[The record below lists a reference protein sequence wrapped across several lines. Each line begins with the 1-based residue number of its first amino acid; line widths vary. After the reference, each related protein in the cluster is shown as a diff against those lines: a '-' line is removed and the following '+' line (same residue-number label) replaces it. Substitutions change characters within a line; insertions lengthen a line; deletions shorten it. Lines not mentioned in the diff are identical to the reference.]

1 MVSVSAAAEAA
12 LLDKRHARKRLR
24 CSSARQSTE
33 GAAMQAQSLLRQR
46 QAQAQVP
53 STPPAKQAACD
64 SASASFGGA
73 RGTESLVEK
82 TSDAAEWAWKSRAAG
97 AVAASALAPESA
109 AAGAMAL
116 SKAGCEAADALQQC
130 EAWHGAATKAQSMI
144 CRRQVQAHVSG
155 MRSARQA
162 ARCII
167 MIHQA
172 SSEVARPPPCPKAMA
187 GVHAASASARRRRR
201 CRAV

>member
-12 LLDKRHARKRLR
+12 LLDKRHARQRLL
-24 CSSARQSTE
+24 CSSATQSTE
-33 GAAMQAQSLLRQR
+33 GAAMKAQSLHRQR
-46 QAQAQVP
+46 QARAQVP
-53 STPPAKQAACD
+53 GTPPAKQAACD
-64 SASASFGGA
+64 AASASFGAA

-82 TSDAAEWAWKSRAAG
+82 SSGAAERAWKSRNAGIAA
-97 AVAASALAPESA
+97 AIALASVSA
-109 AAGAMAL
+109 AAEAMAL

-172 SSEVARPPPCPKAMA
+172 SSEVARPPPCPEAMA
-187 GVHAASASARRRRR
+187 GVPAASASARRQRR